1 MNKSLVRVASILFP
15 KQITSFAYQKL
26 TNPQVYKLRENE
38 IEILGQAQKEL
49 LRFYDFDIQLY
60 TWKGGEKEILLIHG
74 WEGQAGNFSDIIK
87 ALLADGFTVHAFDG
101 PSHGFSSKGSTSI
114 IEFIELVGVLIQKY
128 KVEIL
133 LSHSFGGVAATV
145 ALNRNPQ
152 IKIKRYVLFTTPDR
166 FQERIDEVSDAIGI
180 TDTVKKRL
188 IAQLETQT
196 KMKVEDINVSNF
208 VRAVQVEKALILHDK
223 NDRVIPFKI
232 AENVNRKWPASEL
245 KAVEGSGHFRILR
258 TPSIIR
264 EAIDFLNQ

>member
-38 IEILGQAQKEL
+38 IEILDQAQKEI

-101 PSHGFSSKGSTSI
+101 PSHGFSSKGRTSI
-114 IEFIELVGVLIQKY
+114 IEFTELVAVLIQKY
-128 KVEIL
+128 KVENL

-145 ALNRNPQ
+145 ALSRNPQ

-166 FQERIDEVSDAIGI
+166 FQERIDEVSNTIGI
-180 TDTVKKRL
+180 TDTVKERL
-188 IAQLETQT
+188 IGQLETQT

-232 AENVNRKWPASEL
+232 AENVNRNWPASEL